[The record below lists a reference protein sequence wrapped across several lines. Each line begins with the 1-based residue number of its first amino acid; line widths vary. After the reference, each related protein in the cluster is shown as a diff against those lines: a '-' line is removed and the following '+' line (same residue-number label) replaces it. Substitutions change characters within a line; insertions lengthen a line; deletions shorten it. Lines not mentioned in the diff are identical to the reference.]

1 MRILLDESLPRRLR
15 GELQGHSVSTVTR
28 CGWSGME
35 NGELLRIAAQEF
47 DVFLTADQNLEYQ
60 QNLQA
65 LPLTVIVL
73 IARDNT
79 FETLQSLI
87 PDVLDRLARIEPCT
101 LVKVGG

>member
-1 MRILLDESLPRRLR
+1 MRILLDESLPRGLR
-15 GELQGHSVSTVTR
+15 GKLPGHSVSTVTQR
-28 CGWSGME
+28 GWSGTE
-35 NGELLRIAAQEF
+35 NGELLRIAAREF

-65 LPLTVIVL
+65 LPLSVIVL

-87 PDVLDRLARIEPCT
+87 SDVLDRLARIEPRT
-101 LVKVGG
+101 LVKGGG